1 MEEQHIIKSKIK
13 TLKTI
18 LYIVMLV
25 WIIILTYT
33 IYDFFSNEIN
43 PILVVILSLLV
54 SSMLIISQLKKVQEN
69 KLSELDHKDE

>member
-1 MEEQHIIKSKIK
+1 MEKQHNIKSKIK

-25 WIIILTYT
+25 WIIILAYT

-43 PILVVILSLLV
+43 PVLVVTLTLLV
-54 SSMLIISQLKKVQEN
+54 SSMLIISQLKKVQEK
-69 KLSELDHKDE
+69 KLSELDHKGE